1 MSSNYAPQ
9 SIPTRVNECWI
20 RPNPSS
26 VMTYIST
33 VDPVIQNEATQQAEQ
48 PAQNVADSTDQ
59 SHWS

>member
-9 SIPTRVNECWI
+9 SIPTRVHESWV

-33 VDPVIQNEATQQAEQ
+33 VDPVLQNEAAQQAEQ

-59 SHWS
+59 SPWS